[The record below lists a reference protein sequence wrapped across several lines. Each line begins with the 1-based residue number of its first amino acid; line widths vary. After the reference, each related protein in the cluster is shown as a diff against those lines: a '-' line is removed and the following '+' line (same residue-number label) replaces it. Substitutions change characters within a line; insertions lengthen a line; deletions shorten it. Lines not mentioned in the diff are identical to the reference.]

1 MARLQ
6 SGRPSATAW
15 KVALRRAAHQ
25 FADRPPVFDDP
36 LALRILGPEGEAAA
50 RSPAVSGHG
59 PMARGLRAFMAV
71 RSRLAEDRLAQGY
84 AEGVRQYV
92 VLGAGLDTFAYRNL
106 WHDLAVFEVDHPATQ
121 AWKRRRLA
129 EAGIGVP
136 ESLTFAPVDFE
147 SQTLADGLA
156 AAGFRADRPAFV
168 SWLGVT
174 PYLTEAAVF
183 DTLGYIAAM
192 KAGSEVV
199 FDFGVAKDQLGL
211 PARMILAAISARV
224 AAAGEPF
231 RTLFAPDELAQRL
244 LSMGFSEAEV
254 LGASALNARYFAGR
268 RDGLKLHDG
277 GGRLM
282 RARV

>member
-25 FADRPPVFDDP
+25 FADRPPVFEDP

-50 RSPAVSGHG
+50 RSPAVSGQG
-59 PMARGLRAFMAV
+59 PIARGLRAFMAV
-71 RSRLAEDRLAQGY
+71 RSRLAEDRLAQAY
-84 AEGVRQYV
+84 REGVRQYV
-92 VLGAGLDTFAYRNL
+92 VLGAGLDTFAYRNP
-106 WHDLAVFEVDHPATQ
+106 WPDLPVFEIDHPATQ

-129 EAGIGVP
+129 EACIDIP
-136 ESLTFAPVDFE
+136 DTLTFAPVDFE
-147 SQTLADGLA
+147 SQTLAEGLA
-156 AAGFRADRPAFV
+156 AAGFRADERAFV

-174 PYLTEAAVF
+174 PYLTEEAVL
-183 DTLGYIAAM
+183 DTLGYIATLRP
-192 KAGSEVV
+192 GSEVV

-211 PARMILAAISARV
+211 SARMILAAISARV

-231 RTLFAPDELAQRL
+231 RTLFAPEELSRWL
-244 LSMGFSEAEV
+244 ISMGFSETQV
-254 LGASALNARYFAGR
+254 LGAPALNARYFAGR
-268 RDGLKLHDG
+268 KDGLKLHDG